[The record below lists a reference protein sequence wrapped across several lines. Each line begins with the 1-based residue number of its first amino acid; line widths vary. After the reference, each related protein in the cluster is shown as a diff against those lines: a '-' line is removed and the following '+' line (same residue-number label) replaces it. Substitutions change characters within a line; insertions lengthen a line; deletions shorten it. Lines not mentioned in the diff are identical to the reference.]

1 MCISGL
7 GVDLIE
13 HMEEKVAAHE
23 ATLSQINERLGDIR
37 AWLMALTAIQAAQIG
52 GLVAILLRQ

>member
-1 MCISGL
+1 MTDQE
-7 GVDLIE
+7 VRD
-13 HMEEKVAAHE
+13 KVIAHD
-23 ATLSQINERLGDIR
+23 ATLGQMHERLGDIR

>member
-1 MCISGL
+1 MM
-7 GVDLIE
+7 E
-13 HMEEKVAAHE
+13 HMEEKVAAIE

-52 GLVAILLRQ
+52 GIVAILLRQ